1 MPLTL
6 PTETPDK
13 QHGGPALGTL
23 YVVATPIGHMEDI
36 TLRALRTL
44 AEVDLIAAEDT
55 RHTRNLLTRHNIS
68 TPLVSYHDHNKEK
81 RTPELL
87 QKLEAGNTIALVTD
101 AGTPSVSDPG
111 YDLVIHAIRK
121 AVSVV
126 PIPGPS
132 AVIAALSVSGL
143 PCDAFV
149 FIGFVPRKAGK
160 RQELL
165 GHLKWECRTLV
176 FYESP
181 KRLLSLLQTMSD
193 VFGNR
198 KVVLARELTKIH
210 EEVLRGKLDDV
221 LEAVQRRSSLKG
233 ECTLLVEGYRGK
245 RDIDPAAVR
254 NHLRQLCRNKR
265 VPLSRLAK
273 DVAAEFGMS
282 KQAVYEEALRLK
294 KEDAEKNRS

>member
-1 MPLTL
+1 MPSTL
-6 PTETPDK
+6 PTETFEK
-13 QHGGPALGTL
+13 HIAPALGTL

-55 RHTRNLLTRHNIS
+55 RHTRKLLSRHDIS

-87 QKLEAGNTIALVTD
+87 RKLEAGNTIALVTD

-111 YDLVIHAIRK
+111 YYLVKNAIQK
-121 AVSVV
+121 AISVV

-132 AVIAALSVSGL
+132 AVITALSVSGL
-143 PCDAFV
+143 PSDGFV

-160 RQELL
+160 RQEFL
-165 GHLKWECRTLV
+165 GNLKGERRTLI

-198 KVVLARELTKIH
+198 EVVLARELTKIH
-210 EEVLRGKLDDV
+210 EELLRGKLDNV
-221 LEAVQRRSSLKG
+221 VEALRRRSSLKG
-233 ECTLLVEGYRGK
+233 ECTVLVEGCQGK
-245 RDIDPAAVR
+245 KDIDLASVR
-254 NHLRQLCRNKR
+254 NHLRRLRRDKQ
-265 VPLSRLAK
+265 VSLSKLAK
-273 DVAAEFGMS
+273 EVAGEFGLS
-282 KQAVYEEALRLK
+282 KQTVYEEALRLE
-294 KEDAEKNRS
+294 KEDTEKDR